1 MDFYLKNRLKFRKTS
16 QARVL
21 LQQSVMRI
29 GLYKGENRVQK
40 SFLLVRQ
47 ALPSGTLGQK
57 WRGGGGEII
66 KVKNIHPWI
75 LITVYISSSRNVM
88 HILFLSLCA
97 KAERERIVKLLDLRN
112 YSSGTEPT
120 KYIYNVK
127 ETPRYL

>member
-1 MDFYLKNRLKFRKTS
+1 MKIESKIFF
-16 QARVL
+16 AC
-21 LQQSVMRI
+21 
-29 GLYKGENRVQK
+29 
-40 SFLLVRQ
+40 
-47 ALPSGTLGQK
+47 ALDPAVGYAGAK
-57 WRGGGGEII
+57 WGGGEMI